1 MSRLRYACLVMFYV
15 TYGYMIYRAARLP
28 WTGPLNCPGLEFL
41 IYVSNMVLLLA
52 TFVIDAKVRR
62 HPLSDGMKLIVYA
75 TFPISM
81 AVYLIWSRGW
91 RGILWLVFHLFL
103 LVVVF
108 TVSTSIANAI
118 TIRQLEIGEIG

>member
-15 TYGYMIYRAARLP
+15 TYGYMVYRAARLP

-91 RGILWLVFHLFL
+91 RGGLWLAFHLFL
-103 LVVVF
+103 FVVVA
-108 TVSTSIANAI
+108 TLSTIAANAV
-118 TIRQLEIGEIG
+118 TMQQVAADR